1 LDIGDACDQTDQ
13 WIGRRQLRAP
23 ALITAEQLQDGRA
36 PADLGAPPS
45 SDVVCTKRAG
55 SAGHGQRLGHFIRV
69 GRPRACNYLVSGGL
83 LVVLWLSLGSFR
95 TDGLRLIHDTWAGAA
110 RPSEFVQDLIGARAL
125 WYHTN
130 PYPVL
135 GQGAEEMG
143 LSWPIGHRST
153 HPPTAFLLVLPL
165 AGLPWDTASGWW
177 MAAMLGLLGLTAVVL
192 GWQHAAVRVAAVS
205 LLWPPAAWSLF
216 QLTPVWLAGLA
227 LAWRLQSR
235 PWLAGV
241 AIGVASLSK
250 LLPALALGPFL
261 WRRQWG
267 AAVGFVGVWLAALA
281 MLVLLGAPDA
291 LGRYVALM
299 GEVGREQAARVD
311 NAALLLAAWGRW
323 GWLGLGLAGMLV
335 AVVLGRAVARLRV
348 GGALEFTAFGPWVW
362 LTVALLPLAWD
373 YSLLPL
379 LPWLVALVWHGRPLA
394 AILAG
399 VAIALPMLPWDE
411 DNSLLITLSIVT
423 AGLGI
428 AWQAAPPWLCQL
440 SSRRRSRHRFLHG
453 SRNSPTPR
461 LLLSQLS
468 VLRIRPGSP
477 TVSEANAAD

>member
-1 LDIGDACDQTDQ
+1 M
-13 WIGRRQLRAP
+13 IGRGQHPAP
-23 ALITAEQLQDGRA
+23 ALGTAERVQDDRA
-36 PADLGAPPS
+36 SADLLAPQS
-45 SDVVCTKRAG
+45 RYVVSAPRHGVTARGQGVERLVRTGRRRAW
-55 SAGHGQRLGHFIRV
+55 
-69 GRPRACNYLVSGGL
+69 NYLVSGGL

-125 WYHTN
+125 WHRTN

-135 GQGAEEMG
+135 GQGAEQMD
-143 LSWPIGHRST
+143 LSWPIAHRST
-153 HPPTAFLLVLPL
+153 HPPTAFLLALPL
-165 AGLPWDTASGWW
+165 VGLPWDTATGWW
-177 MAAMLGLLGLTAVVL
+177 MAAMIGILALTAVAL
-192 GWQHAAVRVAAVS
+192 GWRHAALRVAAVS

-216 QLTPVWLAGLA
+216 QLTPIWLAGLA

-267 AAVGFVGVWLAALA
+267 AVVGFASVWLAALG

-291 LGRYVALM
+291 LGRYLALM
-299 GEVGREQAARVD
+299 AEVGREQAARTD
-311 NAALLLAAWGRW
+311 NAALLLAAMARW
-323 GWLGLGLAGMLV
+323 GGLGLILAGALV
-335 AVVLGRAVARLRV
+335 ATVGGQAFARLRV
-348 GGALEFTAFGPWVW
+348 GGALEFTDFGRWVW

-379 LPWLVALVWHGRPLA
+379 LPWLVALVWRGRPLA

-399 VAIALPMLPWDE
+399 VAIALPALPWDE
-411 DNSLLITLSIVT
+411 DNSLLITLSIIT
-423 AGLGI
+423 AGLAM
-428 AWQAAPPWLCQL
+428 AWQAATIPVRADESAATEVQRPPSQ
-440 SSRRRSRHRFLHG
+440 
-453 SRNSPTPR
+453 TPACVGGR
-461 LLLSQLS
+461 EPLAS
-468 VLRIRPGSP
+468 
-477 TVSEANAAD
+477 